1 MNNIFKTFNKEISW
15 NTKFYVLL
23 VILMVVFSY
32 VFRDHDG
39 GYFLG
44 SVIALLCVLLLDLY
58 LILSKKYTDSWRWI
72 KIVIVITI
80 LALTLISMIS

>member
-1 MNNIFKTFNKEISW
+1 MNNIFKTFNREISW

-32 VFRDHDG
+32 VFRDQDG

-44 SVIALLCVLLLDLY
+44 SIIALLCVLLLDFY
-58 LILSKKYTDSWRWI
+58 LILSKKYTDTWRWM
-72 KIVIVITI
+72 KIVIVIII